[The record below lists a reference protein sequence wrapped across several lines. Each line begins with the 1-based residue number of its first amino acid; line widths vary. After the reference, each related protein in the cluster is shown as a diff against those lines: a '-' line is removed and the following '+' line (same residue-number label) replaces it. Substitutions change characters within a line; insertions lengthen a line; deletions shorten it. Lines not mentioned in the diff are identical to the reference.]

1 MVGRRHRTILLLHT
15 GGTIGMRETGDGWAP
30 APGFLAAQMREHP
43 VFASPEMPAWQVE
56 DLDPLLDSAEMKP
69 ADWQRIA
76 RAIERRYASQDGFV
90 VLHGTDTMAYTAS
103 ALAFMLEGLDKTV
116 LLTGSQVPLCRP
128 RSDALD
134 NLVSSLI
141 LAADHRIPEVTL
153 YFGGRL
159 FRGCRAVKVN
169 CQGFDAFASPNLPP
183 LAEAGV
189 DLVLDEDL
197 ILPRPAIGALSLR
210 EGLDPSVG
218 ILWLFPGI
226 TGDIVRNFLAPPL
239 RGAVIQA
246 FGVGNGPVHD
256 EEFVAALVEARGRGV
271 VLVDCTQCLV
281 GSVDLGDYATGAGMR
296 RAGVISGFD
305 MTPEAALTKLMH
317 LLGRGIPVD
326 EVERLMQTD
335 LRGEL
340 SRPGPAA
347 PSRASTSR

>member
-1 MVGRRHRTILLLHT
+1 MARRRDRTILLLHA
-15 GGTIGMRETGDGWAP
+15 GGTLGMRETPDGWAP
-30 APGFLAAQMREHP
+30 APGFLVEQMAAHP
-43 VFASPEMPAWQVE
+43 VFASPDMPRWVVE

-76 RAIERRYASQDGFV
+76 LAIEGRYASYDGFV

-153 YFGGRL
+153 YFGSRL

-169 CQGFDAFASPNLPP
+169 CRGFDAFASPNLPP

-189 DLVLDEDL
+189 DLVLAEEL
-197 ILPRPAIGALSLR
+197 IRPRPATRGLTLH
-210 EGLDPSVG
+210 EELDPSVG

-239 RGAVIQA
+239 KGAVIQA
-246 FGVGNGPVHD
+246 YGVGNGPVHD
-256 EEFVAALVEARGRGV
+256 EAFVGALTEARRGGV

-281 GSVDLGDYATGAGMR
+281 GTVDLGDYATGAGMR

-317 LLGRGIPVD
+317 LLGQGLPVE

-340 SRPGPAA
+340 TRPNP
-347 PSRASTSR
+347 

>member
-1 MVGRRHRTILLLHT
+1 MQARRDRSILILHT
-15 GGTIGMRETGDGWAP
+15 GGTIGMRESADGWAP
-30 APGFLAAQMREHP
+30 EPGFLGEQMREHP
-43 VFASPEMPAWQVE
+43 VFASDAMPEWSVE

-69 ADWQRIA
+69 TDWQRIA
-76 RAIERRYASQDGFV
+76 CAIERRYADHDGFV

-103 ALAFMLEGLDKTV
+103 ALAFMFDGLDKTV

-153 YFGGRL
+153 YFGSRL

-169 CQGFDAFASPNLPP
+169 CQGFHAFASPNLPP

-189 DLVLDEDL
+189 DLVLAEDL
-197 ILPRPAIGALSLR
+197 IRPRPGAGELVLR
-210 EGLDPSVG
+210 PELDSSVG

-246 FGVGNGPVHD
+246 FGLGNGPIHD
-256 EEFVAALVEARGRGV
+256 REFVAALEEARQRGV

-281 GSVDLGDYATGAGMR
+281 GSVDLGDYASGAGMR

-317 LLGRGIPVD
+317 LLGLGLAIE
-326 EVERLMQTD
+326 EVERRMQTD

-340 SRPGPAA
+340 SRPDPAGL
-347 PSRASTSR
+347 SGASTSR